1 MIETLAPPRDKR
13 GGVVVCDT
21 CDAHLKYAADDVTL
35 AYRNNQQA
43 AQLGMT
49 IPRSFVIT
57 CPHCKHAVEVRK
69 P

>member
-13 GGVVVCDT
+13 GGVVVCGT

-35 AYRNNQQA
+35 AHRNAQQI
-43 AQLGMT
+43 AQFGMT
-49 IPRSFVIT
+49 IPLSYVIT
-57 CPHCKHAVEVRK
+57 CPHCKYSVEVRK